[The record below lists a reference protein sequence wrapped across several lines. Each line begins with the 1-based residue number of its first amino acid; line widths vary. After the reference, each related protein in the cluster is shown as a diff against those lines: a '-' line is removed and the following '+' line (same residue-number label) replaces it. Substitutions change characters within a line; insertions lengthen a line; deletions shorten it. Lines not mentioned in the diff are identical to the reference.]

1 MLRQAHENN
10 KQIVPGPDLLEN
22 ILLASIRSCSKV
34 YLLVDALDECPE
46 DNETRRN
53 VLQRLER
60 LTRDASN
67 LKILATSREL
77 DRIRRSMA
85 RLVAEPLPVIVRA
98 VDADIQL
105 YLSTEMS
112 RDEYL
117 CGLRPELRTLIE
129 ETIVSRADGM

>member
-1 MLRQAHENN
+1 MLRQAYENN

-34 YLLVDALDECPE
+34 YLLVDALDECSE

-77 DRIRRSMA
+77 DRIRRSIA
-85 RLVAEPLPVIVRA
+85 RLVAEPLPVIVGA
-98 VDADIQL
+98 VDIQL

-117 CGLRPELRTLIE
+117 CELRLELRTLIE